1 MEKSICFAYYV
12 DGKFV
17 GWYADS
23 FGSCRNYPKLYS
35 NTEKQIHVV
44 YSNFMRKM
52 AAINTSTFAVEKS
65 KVDGLAAVGLAI
77 YDSEE
82 LLRGKKV
89 ELRVVECPEYD
100 GPNPNFNRSLYEK
113 ACKEMLQK
121 MKESGVLSIPG
132 PSKERSEA
140 VQEFYKENP
149 YPKAEHWIYAD
160 YNRVAAWAKNEPK
173 DFIKIL
179 TY

>member
-1 MEKSICFAYYV
+1 MEKSICFAYYA

-52 AAINTSTFAVEKS
+52 AAINTSTFAVEKT

-89 ELRVVECPEYD
+89 ELRVVECPEYN
-100 GPNPNFNRSLYEK
+100 GPNPDFNEEEYKQLRRIHLQ
-113 ACKEMLQK
+113 EMK
-121 MKESGVLSIPG
+121 DAGIFNIPA
-132 PSKERSEA
+132 PSVERSKA
-140 VQEFYKENP
+140 IDEFEILHP
-149 YPKAEHWIYAD
+149 MPKANNWIYPD
-160 YNRVAAWAKNEPK
+160 PEKVKSWAANEPK
-173 DFIKIL
+173 EFVKIL